1 MIRYLFFD
9 LDGTLTDPKEGIT
22 KSVAYALDKVC
33 GIQVDDLDTLTAYI
47 GPPLVT
53 AFMENHG
60 VDRET
65 ALKCQDAYR
74 ERFRVV
80 GLFENRLFP
89 EMPRLLADLKAQGY
103 VLCTATSKPQDFA
116 VRILDHF
123 NLSQYFT
130 LISGATMDGTISTK
144 LQVIEHTLAQLG
156 HPDRDSVLMIGDRRH
171 DIEGAHAA
179 QVRAVGCPV
188 RFWFARGTRARRR
201 GCHRP
206 HHRRPSR
213 SYRKLCRL
221 SLSFRRVF
229 Q

>member
-53 AFMENHG
+53 GFMENHG

-89 EMPRLLADLKAQGY
+89 DCWPISRHR
-103 VLCTATSKPQDFA
+103 ATSCVP
-116 VRILDHF
+116 
-123 NLSQYFT
+123 
-130 LISGATMDGTISTK
+130 
-144 LQVIEHTLAQLG
+144 
-156 HPDRDSVLMIGDRRH
+156 
-171 DIEGAHAA
+171 
-179 QVRAVGCPV
+179 
-188 RFWFARGTRARRR
+188 
-201 GCHRP
+201 RP
-206 HHRRPSR
+206 PSR
-213 SYRKLCRL
+213 RTLR
-221 SLSFRRVF
+221 FVF
-229 Q
+229 WITLTCPSTSP